1 MALRAKS
8 VVFVPTDGV
17 LSVLSRGDRWREVG
31 SDWSAP
37 ATYDAVATCPFA
49 SAQMRYVDVMA
60 MGEAASTV
68 TRKVRAQVP
77 ASVDSSTCV
86 AIGGSVYEVAKVDRS
101 GRLSWLYLTELVRSG
116 EVFLC
121 ADVVAYDGRGLP
133 SAQGTRRVGKDV
145 PYQLLK
151 LSVGASDAPY
161 IGATIRVKVAD
172 YVAAAAES
180 GGSVTRAV
188 TDRPKAIM
196 SVKPVAVDGEW
207 ATVACEVGE
216 VEANERW

>member
-1 MALRAKS
+1 MALRAKPA
-8 VVFVPTDGV
+8 VFAPTDGV

-37 ATYDAVATCPFA
+37 ATYDVVATCPFA
-49 SAQMRYVDVMA
+49 SAQMRYVDAMA
-60 MGEAASTV
+60 MGEAASSV

-77 ASVDSSTCV
+77 TSVDSSACV

-121 ADVVAYDGRGLP
+121 SDVVAYDKRGLP
-133 SAQGTRRVGKDV
+133 SARETRRAGRSVQ
-145 PYQLLK
+145 YQLLK
-151 LSVGASDAPY
+151 LSLAGEAAPY

-196 SVKPVAVDGEW
+196 SVKSVAVDGEW

-216 VEANERW
+216 VEASERW